1 MLLHRCTGKGRSTE
15 APPGRGTRSALAAH
29 APIAPFSLFPER
41 ERGRI
46 RGLVKG
52 KRDREFL
59 TRGEGKGEEE
69 KRRKGKEEETSCG
82 KESRRIHS
90 ERERG
95 RACVGWERRK
105 RKVER
110 CSRWEGGVRFRVPTW
125 PHTCA
130 ADAAWH
136 RRVA

>member
-90 ERERG
+90 EREGKSVCRLG
-95 RACVGWERRK
+95 EKEEKG
-105 RKVER
+105 RKV
-110 CSRWEGGVRFRVPTW
+110 
-125 PHTCA
+125 
-130 ADAAWH
+130 
-136 RRVA
+136 